1 MATPY
6 GIKFAVHLITS
17 HFGNLVANV
26 CENLLRKGP
35 LTLQQLIRFTELTP
49 LQIKNSLLIL
59 IQHNCVQPF
68 SSEQIGAGGNEV
80 KVTQYLVLFDN
91 ILHRLR
97 FPKFLEIVSEEL
109 DKNCGE
115 ILEGLLQHGRLTLEQ
130 IYERARDNAVQDA
143 VRESFQKLLNSR
155 FVERCPAPEPF
166 VEPSTIKSSNK
177 RGAKSAKLDEVSETE
192 EQRVLAAAASLDT
205 LRFSIL
211 TPSGTEFDEDK
222 KDGDSSSSM
231 GVGEKRKHGAADSD
245 DAFGSNENEVILWRA
260 NFEEFTRYLRHKACI
275 ENVRARL
282 DVGAATVLKAMLD
295 ATRSAEK
302 KVKTENSVSLSMDT
316 IFEEVMKSEAGRSLT
331 LDRVRAS
338 LVQLGCS
345 SSGTDDTYS
354 IDLKQIIELA
364 QKEEVESIVLRRYGR
379 DAYRMFRLLSKAGL
393 LQETDK
399 IADMTF
405 VEKKEA
411 PKILGKLW
419 KDEYLHMEVEYFN
432 LLIKFTLSSN
442 MAICDVVDKPRLTL
456 SGMSDLVLMDQN
468 KEIVNK
474 FVVDRNTTFYL
485 WKVNKPILW
494 QHVLDEMY
502 HAALNLSLRVIHEL
516 DQKKE
521 LLTIPPE
528 KRTGPLE
535 KEFKRLKNA
544 KFFLESSLMKLD
556 DALMLFRHF

>member
-130 IYERARDNAVQDA
+130 IYERASEGDNAVQDA

-419 KDEYLHMEVEYFN
+419 KDEYLHME
-432 LLIKFTLSSN
+432 
-442 MAICDVVDKPRLTL
+442 
-456 SGMSDLVLMDQN
+456 
-468 KEIVNK
+468 K